1 MTRPLLWMLAISLA
15 LTAGCSPSTNS
26 SPPVAPSSPS
36 QAVDHATVTI
46 QAFQFKPQ
54 NVLLKRGGTVT
65 WVNADQTAHTASPD
79 SGSQFMDTG
88 SIAGGATS
96 SPVVFNVS
104 GVQPYHCAIHTSMTG
119 TVTVQ

>member
-1 MTRPLLWMLAISLA
+1 MTRAFPWVLAVALA
-15 LTAGCSPSTNS
+15 LTVGCSPSTNA
-26 SPPVAPSSPS
+26 PQPVAPSNPS

-79 SGSQFMDTG
+79 SGSQFADTG

-96 SPVVFNVS
+96 SPIVFNVS